1 MGLPLSLATY
11 FTLWWVTLFV
21 TLPFGVKSA
30 SETPDAV
37 LPKGVDKGAPMA
49 PMMAK
54 KLLATTL
61 LSALIFAVLDAYV
74 FWAG

>member
-11 FTLWWVTLFV
+11 FTIWWVTLFV
-21 TLPFGVKSA
+21 TLPFGVRSA
-30 SETPDAV
+30 SETPSLAM
-37 LPKGVDKGAPMA
+37 PKGVDKGAPVA

-61 LSALIFAVLDAYV
+61 LSALIFAALDAYV